1 MATLFSVIYTNALSK
16 FQEQSFAVLESA
28 DNEDFLAQC
37 LVSAESDFASQCRY
51 DLSQLNVAN
60 DAYVETLGNSEID
73 VLATGIA
80 YYWLSWKVKN
90 SDNLVNTLS
99 TKDAKFASPGN
110 LLKEMKELLIF
121 FKEDFREKRIN
132 YSYSNANITNPKV
145 GL

>member
-1 MATLFSVIYTNALSK
+1 MATSFSVIYTNALSK
-16 FQEQSFAVLESA
+16 FQEHSFTVLDSQ

-37 LVSAESDFASQCRY
+37 LVSSEADFASQCRY
-51 DLSQLNVAN
+51 DLGLLNAEKT
-60 DAYVETLGNSEID
+60 AYTETLGSSEID
-73 VLATGIA
+73 ILGTGIA
-80 YYWLSWKVKN
+80 YYWLSWKVRN

-110 LLKEMKELLIF
+110 LLKEMKELLMF

-132 YSYSNANITNPKV
+132 YSYANANISNPKV